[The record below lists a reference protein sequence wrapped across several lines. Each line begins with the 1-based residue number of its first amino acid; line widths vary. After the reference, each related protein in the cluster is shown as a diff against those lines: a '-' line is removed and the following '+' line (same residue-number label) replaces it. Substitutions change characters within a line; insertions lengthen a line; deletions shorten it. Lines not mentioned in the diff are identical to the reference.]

1 MFNDDA
7 SHHVITNNS
16 SNGMN
21 SFTLFNDLTYSDDED
36 TDNWDGGETGE
47 RSFSSPDAAE
57 AAALLDDIQTSI
69 FASSQLPMH
78 PLAREDSHVSDEG
91 SYLAYSVSTVPG
103 EEESKLSSYGSLETQ
118 PLEYFKQR
126 TNGNAV
132 VFRPSSLGFD
142 TRHHEQGQ
150 QYQHQYQQSNN
161 SATTSCYQSASS
173 TRQHYQ
179 LYPPTPLPTTI
190 VEESPVTSGT
200 ATDVTISPSTIADQ
214 NQKPNPEKERIT
226 RLLSEEA
233 TKKLRRH
240 KRLKRIKKAAEA
252 REAAVQKVRG
262 TEQTTS
268 CNDAIFAFVF
278 MCHLM
283 LVCVSAVVFGP
294 GNLRDK
300 IYGSLEMQGG
310 RYHEDE
316 DYNPFAGLQ
325 SDDVIIMYKPTNTAD
340 SSEEM
345 TSVEEN
351 SPSISHIDY
360 VNVIQ
365 LVCITSGY
373 ASLCSLLALGFMMML
388 SKSLLHVTLIF
399 TIVVSTAWALLGWA
413 FSSYRFIPTIG
424 ILALTLS
431 FVYTIVVWDRIPF
444 AATNLSVALKGMRS
458 TLDIPFTG
466 ICVLMVSFLWTIWW
480 ICAFVGVFDF
490 LNDDA
495 ELSDGWM
502 AVVVGFFLFSYYW
515 TIQVIKVRLAKGNIS
530 TSCSLNSLLMILTLH
545 IAFLAKQHR
554 ALPKPP
560 WPESSA
566 SGGVTKI
573 HSQCVVMPSEDHFV
587 VT

>member
-1 MFNDDA
+1 
-7 SHHVITNNS
+7 
-16 SNGMN
+16 
-21 SFTLFNDLTYSDDED
+21 
-36 TDNWDGGETGE
+36 
-47 RSFSSPDAAE
+47 
-57 AAALLDDIQTSI
+57 
-69 FASSQLPMH
+69 
-78 PLAREDSHVSDEG
+78 
-91 SYLAYSVSTVPG
+91 
-103 EEESKLSSYGSLETQ
+103 
-118 PLEYFKQR
+118 
-126 TNGNAV
+126 
-132 VFRPSSLGFD
+132 
-142 TRHHEQGQ
+142 
-150 QYQHQYQQSNN
+150 
-161 SATTSCYQSASS
+161 
-173 TRQHYQ
+173 
-179 LYPPTPLPTTI
+179 
-190 VEESPVTSGT
+190 
-200 ATDVTISPSTIADQ
+200 
-214 NQKPNPEKERIT
+214 
-226 RLLSEEA
+226 
-233 TKKLRRH
+233 
-240 KRLKRIKKAAEA
+240 
-252 REAAVQKVRG
+252 
-262 TEQTTS
+262 
-268 CNDAIFAFVF
+268 
-278 MCHLM
+278 
-283 LVCVSAVVFGP
+283 
-294 GNLRDK
+294 
-300 IYGSLEMQGG
+300 
-310 RYHEDE
+310 
-316 DYNPFAGLQ
+316 
-325 SDDVIIMYKPTNTAD
+325 
-340 SSEEM
+340 
-345 TSVEEN
+345 
-351 SPSISHIDY
+351 
-360 VNVIQ
+360 VIQ